1 MKNLHLLLPQCFVFD
16 ETLTICTLKLVTPYK
31 CVYFRPCKSQSS
43 MLWFI
48 AFKYSCTC
56 TCIHSGY
63 VLANRLSEDP
73 GTSVLIVEIG
83 GSEDDNPMMSF
94 PFQLLPCKLHNKTG
108 RSEWPPQKRA
118 CLGFEHKVRIKEG
131 VSRTEGQD
139 EL

>member
-1 MKNLHLLLPQCFVFD
+1 MGDCELASLGHVFTHLSVQWLEKETTFNKIRETWRCLLKALMKNLHLLLPQCFVFD

-48 AFKYSCTC
+48 AFKYSSTC

-73 GTSVLIVEIG
+73 GTFLLIVEIV

-94 PFQLLPCKLHNKTG
+94 PF
-108 RSEWPPQKRA
+108 
-118 CLGFEHKVRIKEG
+118 
-131 VSRTEGQD
+131 
-139 EL
+139 